1 MLTLGL
7 APTSRCLAVDTD
19 LSGGL
24 VVFVFFVS
32 CDGSRLRELERCI
45 GGCLAADDMAR
56 RGGVSGLG
64 LVVVLGVGTVVA
76 FDDEF
81 GLSGN
86 GVWLVL
92 GFLVFAG
99 LGRREAPGRDGS
111 LELDAV
117 ELEVRDDFAFREDRL
132 VESVPE
138 LDERIMMVLGS
149 EERLT
154 LFDIELVDTAERVT
168 ELLLAIFVV
177 PVELLVS

>member
-1 MLTLGL
+1 
-7 APTSRCLAVDTD
+7 
-19 LSGGL
+19 
-24 VVFVFFVS
+24 
-32 CDGSRLRELERCI
+32 
-45 GGCLAADDMAR
+45 MAR

-64 LVVVLGVGTVVA
+64 LVVVLCVWTVVA
-76 FDDEF
+76 FDDEL
-81 GLSGN
+81 GLSGI

-99 LGRREAPGRDGS
+99 LGRQEAPGRDGS
-111 LELDAV
+111 LELDGA
-117 ELEVRDDFAFREDRL
+117 ELEVRDGFVAFREDRL

-138 LDERIMMVLGS
+138 LDERIMMVLGR
-149 EERLT
+149 EDRLT